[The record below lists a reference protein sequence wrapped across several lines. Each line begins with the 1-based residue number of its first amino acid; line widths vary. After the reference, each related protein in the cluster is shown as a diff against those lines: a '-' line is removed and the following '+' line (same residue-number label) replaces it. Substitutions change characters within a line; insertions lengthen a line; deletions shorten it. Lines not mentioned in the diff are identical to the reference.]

1 MENRMKYIALLR
13 GINVGKTKRID
24 MKQLKSIFETIGY
37 TSVSTYINSGNI
49 IFESS
54 RKLTIIHDEI
64 KSMLFD
70 SYGYPVSLIVK
81 TSEDLQNIV
90 NEIPL
95 NWINDQ
101 SERTDV
107 AFLFAEIDS
116 YEIID
121 ELPLRKEFIDV
132 RYVKGAIFWNVKRE
146 NYNKSHLNKLISH
159 RFYQYMTIR
168 NINTA
173 RYLAGQ

>member
-1 MENRMKYIALLR
+1 MKYIALLR

-24 MKQLKSIFETIGY
+24 MKQLKSIFEAIGY

-49 IFESS
+49 LFESS
-54 RKLTIIHDEI
+54 KDLTNIHDEI
-64 KSMLFD
+64 KSMLFE
-70 SYGYPVSLIVK
+70 SYGYPISLIIK
-81 TSEDLQNIV
+81 TSKDLKHIV
-90 NEIPL
+90 NKIPL
-95 NWINDQ
+95 NWLNDDSQ
-101 SERTDV
+101 RTDV

-116 YEIID
+116 SKVID

-159 RFYQYMTIR
+159 KLYQYMTIR

-173 RYLAGQ
+173 RYLADK